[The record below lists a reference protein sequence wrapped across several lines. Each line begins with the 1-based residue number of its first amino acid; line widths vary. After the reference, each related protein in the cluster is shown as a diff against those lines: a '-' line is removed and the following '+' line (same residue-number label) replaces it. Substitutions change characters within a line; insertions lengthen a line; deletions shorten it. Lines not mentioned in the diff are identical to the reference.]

1 MRFLAL
7 ATAAATTTALV
18 VGPASAAE
26 AGIDDVF
33 LGIGATNTSANLSWT
48 STTPATDQVVE
59 IKGGESV
66 PATTDTSDFNG
77 MYGVDAELTGLT
89 PGKEY
94 TYRVGSDAAGW
105 SDWYTFTPEAE
116 ASEWNFL
123 FYGDPQIGASKG
135 KKDDAALWKTT
146 VEKTVKGNP
155 GTDFLLT
162 AGDQINADRSATEEQ
177 KEAEYDAFFAPD
189 ELRQVRSA
197 VQDGNHDKRSLE
209 AFHTHYNLPNGK
221 DQNYY
226 FTYNNALVI
235 VLDTNIEDTQLH
247 KDFIA
252 TATAAH
258 PEADWTIVSF
268 HQPPYAQS
276 YHAYEDKTTWLRD
289 ELTPILSE
297 SGVDLVLSGHEHIYG
312 RSHLM
317 KANTPVKQDKQAA
330 PGDTF
335 TPADGEVLYITANSA
350 TGSKFYD
357 FATSIDERHPDL
369 TFEESV
375 EKKMLGH
382 GTAYWNQDYTPDY
395 TDVQVTPTSL
405 KVITRNVDD
414 DSVVDEVTLN
424 KPGSRDLAPG
434 ELAAVII
441 VPLVALLAGLGA
453 LVAQFIEPIRA
464 QLRAWGL
471 PV

>member
-7 ATAAATTTALV
+7 ATTVATTAALV
-18 VGPASAAE
+18 TAPAYAADK
-26 AGIDDVF
+26 GIDDVF
-33 LGIGATNTSANLSWT
+33 LGIGTTNTSANISWT

-59 IKGGESV
+59 VKDGETV
-66 PATTDTSDFNG
+66 AAKTDTTAFNG

-89 PGKEY
+89 PGKAY
-94 TYRVGSDAAGW
+94 SYRVGSDTAGW

-116 ASEWNFL
+116 STNWNFL
-123 FYGDPQIGASKG
+123 FYGDPQIGASKR
-135 KKDDAALWKTT
+135 KKDDPALWKHTVDTT
-146 VEKTVKGNP
+146 VKNNP

-162 AGDQINADRSATEEQ
+162 AGDQVNADRSATEEQ
-177 KEAEYDAFFAPD
+177 KEAEYDAFFAPAAMRQ
-189 ELRQVRSA
+189 LRTA
-197 VQDGNHDKRSLE
+197 VQDGNHDKRSLD
-209 AFHTHYNLPNGK
+209 AFHTHYNLPNAE

-226 FTYNNALVI
+226 FTYNNALI
-235 VLDTNIEDTQLH
+235 ISLDTNIEDTALH
-247 KDFIA
+247 TEFIKKA
-252 TATAAH
+252 IAAH
-258 PEADWTIVSF
+258 PNSDWVIATF

-289 ELTPILSE
+289 ELTPVLSE

-317 KANTPVKQDKQAA
+317 KGNTPVKQDKQAA

-357 FATSIDERHPDL
+357 FSTAIDEQHPNL
-369 TFEESV
+369 TFEDSV
-375 EKKMLGH
+375 AKNMLGH

-414 DSVVDEVTLN
+414 NSVVDEVTLN
-424 KPGSRDLAPG
+424 KASTGLSDA
-434 ELAAVII
+434 ELAAAIV
-441 VPLVALLAGLGA
+441 VPLLAVLGGLGA
-453 LVAQFIEPIRA
+453 LIAQFIEPIRA

>member
-1 MRFLAL
+1 M
-7 ATAAATTTALV
+7 
-18 VGPASAAE
+18 
-26 AGIDDVF
+26 
-33 LGIGATNTSANLSWT
+33 
-48 STTPATDQVVE
+48 
-59 IKGGESV
+59 
-66 PATTDTSDFNG
+66 
-77 MYGVDAELTGLT
+77 
-89 PGKEY
+89 
-94 TYRVGSDAAGW
+94 
-105 SDWYTFTPEAE
+105 
-116 ASEWNFL
+116 
-123 FYGDPQIGASKG
+123 
-135 KKDDAALWKTT
+135 
-146 VEKTVKGNP
+146 
-155 GTDFLLT
+155 
-162 AGDQINADRSATEEQ
+162 
-177 KEAEYDAFFAPD
+177 
-189 ELRQVRSA
+189 
-197 VQDGNHDKRSLE
+197 
-209 AFHTHYNLPNGK
+209 
-221 DQNYY
+221 
-226 FTYNNALVI
+226 
-235 VLDTNIEDTQLH
+235 H

-289 ELTPILSE
+289 ELTP
-297 SGVDLVLSGHEHIYG
+297 VLSGHEHIYG

-317 KANTPVKQDKQAA
+317 KANTPVEQEKQAA
-330 PGDTF
+330 PGDVF
-335 TPADGEVLYITANSA
+335 TPADGEVLYITANSS

-369 TFEESV
+369 TFKESV

-382 GTAYWNQDYTPDY
+382 GTAYWNQDY

-414 DSVVDEVTLN
+414 DSVIDEVTLN
-424 KPGSRDLAPG
+424 KPGSRDLVPG

-441 VPLVALLAGLGA
+441 VPLVALLVGLGA